1 MVIFDSMNKDKELSA
16 VIHSTSGGRLYIE
29 AQDFFG
35 QDKIKNMVSKL
46 MESSIFKQIE
56 REKNKK

>member
-1 MVIFDSMNKDKELSA
+1 MNKDKELSA